1 MGKEGKHVNIW
12 RSNSKGISSC
22 IQLKAEGQKKNGRPF
37 LRTIRLLV
45 RFMFLSAGRTL
56 EAWSAKKNSRAEQ
69 EVSIRFSWFC
79 LIFSPDAWL
88 DFALLY
94 RLISFQVPARIVF
107 TRSLLAIRFV
117 LCLSPSL
124 VYRFHFL
131 WEALMVQQRPT
142 FRICAT
148 FARPS
153 RLVLIWAFSFATVTN
168 VEYDLIA

>member
-45 RFMFLSAGRTL
+45 RFMFVSAGRTL

-107 TRSLLAIRFV
+107 ARSLPAVRLFYV
-117 LCLSPSL
+117 C
-124 VYRFHFL
+124 RFHLFIAFTSCEKH
-131 WEALMVQQRPT
+131 WWYSRGPRSGSVQPLQGL
-142 FRICAT
+142 AG
-148 FARPS
+148 
-153 RLVLIWAFSFATVTN
+153 
-168 VEYDLIA
+168 